1 MLEMISNAIQY
12 AIDMGASVMLP
23 IVIALISILIGVKV
37 GKAIRSGLMV
47 GVGFVGL
54 GLIVDL
60 MNAELGPAAAA
71 MSERFGLSLSV
82 VDIGWPGASPMTWAS
97 NIATVAIPVA
107 IGVNL
112 VMLLL
117 KMTKTV
123 NIDIWNIWH
132 MTFTGAIAYAVTG
145 NFWLG
150 ILGVVIHAAI
160 SYKLGDLWAPLIA
173 DYFELDGL
181 TSPHG
186 TSAYMAPIAC
196 VVDAI
201 IDKIPGLNKIDI
213 TADTLQE
220 KVGIFG
226 EPIVIGGILGAGIGF
241 LAGYDV
247 QTALPLG
254 IKMSAVMVLM
264 PKIVKCIMEGLMPL
278 SERAKE
284 MLLNAQAGGY
294 AVGAF
299 NVENMEMVQA
309 VVEAAE
315 ELQSPVILQ
324 TTPSTVKY
332 AGLDYFYAN
341 VKVAA
346 EKASVPVVMHLDH
359 GNSFPLAM
367 QALRTGY
374 TSIMI
379 DGSHESFEE
388 NVKISKAVVDACK
401 PSGISVEAELGK
413 VGGKEDDLDG
423 GEDNPYTDPMEAKT
437 FVEKTGVDSLA
448 VGIGTAHGVYQG
460 VPKLD
465 VERLSEIRKV
475 VSIPLVLHG
484 TSGVPDEAVKECIK
498 RGICK
503 VNYATDLRIAYTNG
517 VKKVLA
523 KNPDTIDPKKYGSA
537 GREEVKQYVKSK
549 ILVCGSA
556 SKGTF

>member
-1 MLEMISNAIQY
+1 MLEMISGGIQY
-12 AIDMGASVMLP
+12 VIDMGASVMLP
-23 IVIALISILIGVKV
+23 IVIALISIIIGVKV

-54 GLIVDL
+54 SLIVDL
-60 MNAELGPAAAA
+60 MNAELGPAASA

-112 VMLLL
+112 LMLLL

-145 NFWLG
+145 NFWIG
-150 ILGVVIHAAI
+150 ILGVALHAAI
-160 SYKLGDLWAPLIA
+160 SYKFGDLWAPLIA

-220 KVGIFG
+220 KVGILG

-284 MLLNAQAGGY
+284 LLTNKFGNGEFYIGLDPAILLGDSQVVTAGLLFIPITLLIAIIVPGNKILPFGDLATISFFIAIAVAVHKGNLFRTLFSGSAIMFMTIWIANQTIPWMTTLAKTTGSTDGANLVAALDQGGCPITYIYTQLFTRENVMGMAVIAAIY
-294 AVGAF
+294 AVCLVF
-299 NVENMEMVQA
+299 A
-309 VVEAAE
+309 VKHSKKRAEELAAAE
-315 ELQSPVILQ
+315 EE
-324 TTPSTVKY
+324 
-332 AGLDYFYAN
+332 F
-341 VKVAA
+341 
-346 EKASVPVVMHLDH
+346 
-359 GNSFPLAM
+359 
-367 QALRTGY
+367 
-374 TSIMI
+374 
-379 DGSHESFEE
+379 
-388 NVKISKAVVDACK
+388 
-401 PSGISVEAELGK
+401 
-413 VGGKEDDLDG
+413 
-423 GEDNPYTDPMEAKT
+423 
-437 FVEKTGVDSLA
+437 
-448 VGIGTAHGVYQG
+448 
-460 VPKLD
+460 
-465 VERLSEIRKV
+465 
-475 VSIPLVLHG
+475 
-484 TSGVPDEAVKECIK
+484 
-498 RGICK
+498 
-503 VNYATDLRIAYTNG
+503 
-517 VKKVLA
+517 
-523 KNPDTIDPKKYGSA
+523 
-537 GREEVKQYVKSK
+537 
-549 ILVCGSA
+549 
-556 SKGTF
+556 

>member
-1 MLEMISNAIQY
+1 MLGMISGAIQY
-12 AIDMGASVMLP
+12 VIDMGASVMLP
-23 IVIALISILIGVKV
+23 IVIALISALIGVKI

-60 MNAELGPAAAA
+60 MNAELGPAASA

-112 VMLLL
+112 LMLFT

-145 NFWLG
+145 NFWIG
-150 ILGVVIHAAI
+150 ILGVVVHAAI
-160 SYKLGDLWAPLIA
+160 CYKLGDLWAPLIA

-196 VVDAI
+196 VVDAVI
-201 IDKIPGLNKIDI
+201 EKIPGLNKIDV

-220 KVGIFG
+220 KIGIFG

-284 MLLNAQAGGY
+284 LLTNKFGNGEFYIGLDPAILLGDSQVVTAGLLFIPITLLIAVIVPGNRILPFGDLATISFFIAIAVAVHKGNLFRTLFSGSAILYMTIWIANETVPWMTALAQTTGSTDGANLMAALDQGGCPITY
-294 AVGAF
+294 IFTQLFARENLVGTAVIAVIYGIC
-299 NVENMEMVQA
+299 MVFA
-309 VVEAAE
+309 VRCSKKRAAE
-315 ELQSPVILQ
+315 
-324 TTPSTVKY
+324 
-332 AGLDYFYAN
+332 N
-341 VKVAA
+341 
-346 EKASVPVVMHLDH
+346 
-359 GNSFPLAM
+359 
-367 QALRTGY
+367 
-374 TSIMI
+374 
-379 DGSHESFEE
+379 E
-388 NVKISKAVVDACK
+388 N
-401 PSGISVEAELGK
+401 
-413 VGGKEDDLDG
+413 
-423 GEDNPYTDPMEAKT
+423 
-437 FVEKTGVDSLA
+437 
-448 VGIGTAHGVYQG
+448 
-460 VPKLD
+460 
-465 VERLSEIRKV
+465 
-475 VSIPLVLHG
+475 
-484 TSGVPDEAVKECIK
+484 
-498 RGICK
+498 
-503 VNYATDLRIAYTNG
+503 
-517 VKKVLA
+517 
-523 KNPDTIDPKKYGSA
+523 
-537 GREEVKQYVKSK
+537 
-549 ILVCGSA
+549 
-556 SKGTF
+556 